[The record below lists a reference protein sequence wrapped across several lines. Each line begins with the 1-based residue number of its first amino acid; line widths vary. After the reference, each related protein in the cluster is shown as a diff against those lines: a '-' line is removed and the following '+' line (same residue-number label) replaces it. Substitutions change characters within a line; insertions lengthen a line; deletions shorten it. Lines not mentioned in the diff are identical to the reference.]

1 MEFETNSTK
10 KFRLAYYARI
20 AFNLQVMVM
29 SGSYEYIG
37 ADSLTYIVDWVADEN
52 GFRASAP
59 HLPKV
64 VLPCISEKM
73 LFF

>member
-1 MEFETNSTK
+1 MLF
-10 KFRLAYYARI
+10 YAKI
-20 AFNLQVMVM
+20 AINFQVMVM

-64 VLPCISEKM
+64 VLPSQR
-73 LFF
+73 LL

>member
-1 MEFETNSTK
+1 M
-10 KFRLAYYARI
+10 
-20 AFNLQVMVM
+20 QVMVM

-64 VLPCISEKM
+64 NPINVS
-73 LFF
+73 